1 MEHIYVYV
9 QIGCFQMSEYIEKDI
24 DTHTTLLEIDKHAK
38 LMEIN
43 KHHLTTLMETSK
55 STTLM
60 EIKNHP
66 SKRTEIKNHPSKR
79 TILLPGDYVYMRDN
93 IGYNREWTQK
103 GVIIELKEA
112 QYAIR
117 VLGSFK
123 IVLKN
128 RENLRKSML
137 LGNQ

>member
-1 MEHIYVYV
+1 MECIHHGY
-9 QIGCFQMSEYIEKDI
+9 FQMSEYIEKEI
-24 DTHTTLLEIDKHAK
+24 DTNITLLEIDKHAK

-43 KHHLTTLMETSK
+43 KHHLTTLMEKSK

-79 TILLPGDYVYMRDN
+79 TILVPGDYVYMRDN
-93 IGYNREWTQK
+93 IGYNREWTQQ
-103 GVIIELKEA
+103 GVIMELKEA

>member
-1 MEHIYVYV
+1 
-9 QIGCFQMSEYIEKDI
+9 MSEYIEKEI
-24 DTHTTLLEIDKHAK
+24 DTNITLLEIDKHAK

-43 KHHLTTLMETSK
+43 KHHLTTLMEINK
-55 STTLM
+55 PTTLM

-66 SKRTEIKNHPSKR
+66 SKRT
-79 TILLPGDYVYMRDN
+79 ILEPGDYVYMRDN
-93 IGYNREWTQK
+93 VGYNRGWTQK
-103 GVIIELKEA
+103 GVIMELKEA

>member
-1 MEHIYVYV
+1 MECIHY
-9 QIGCFQMSEYIEKDI
+9 GCFQMSEYIEKEI
-24 DTHTTLLEIDKHAK
+24 DTNITLLELDKHAK

-43 KHHLTTLMETSK
+43 KHHLTTLMESSK

-128 RENLRKSML
+128 RENLRKSMF